1 MAKILVLLE
10 SPRKVEKINKYLN
23 KLNDGNKYTVIA
35 TEGHFVELADVGI
48 SKVGIKDLDT
58 MEPEFSVIEGKKELV
73 SKIKKM
79 IKDYELIL
87 LASDPDREGECIAY
101 HCIQQFNIPKSKAR
115 RVKFHEITESGIK
128 QGIANM
134 GQLDEKMVDSAI
146 CRAIMD
152 KCIGFRLS
160 PLLWF
165 SVGGKSAGRCQSAAL
180 YILAELEK
188 KIKVFIPEEFFEIDL
203 KIKKDKIYQCKFIGE
218 ENKKYQTIDTE
229 EKAKK
234 IIDEL
239 KFSDFKV
246 IDISHR
252 EKYIHPKPAFTTST
266 VQQAASTSF
275 GMSPKSSASRLSE
288 LYTDS
293 LITYIRTDS
302 TRLSPEFVEAAKKYI
317 IETYGKE
324 YYKGYY
330 HKEDK
335 NSQNAHE
342 ALRPTDLYIENND
355 RLYQLIKARA
365 LASLMQPC
373 KIKTTTITLKN
384 DKYLFTLTG
393 NEILEDGYLK
403 AYSYKEEDE
412 SDDNNTIPNLS
423 VGEIVNVHSLTYI
436 KKETQP
442 PKRYSEA
449 GMIKEL
455 EKLGIG
461 RPSTYTSIIETLKD
475 RNYIKVEN
483 RSITVTDKG
492 IKVSDYLTENF
503 SNIIN
508 VGFTAEMEKLL
519 DEIAEGKADR
529 VQSLKDFWEVVKKAL
544 SDVRKK
550 QAEKPKEEKKYVI
563 VGKCPQCDGDLVE
576 REGKFGKFVG
586 CKNYPKCK
594 YIRKKEKPKEN
605 VITDNLNC
613 PKCKKGKLIQKEGK
627 GKKFWSCDQFPSCN
641 QTFNL
646 AQYNKFKEGGTI
658 PESYKKT
665 KKKGK

>member
-1 MAKILVLLE
+1 
-10 SPRKVEKINKYLN
+10 
-23 KLNDGNKYTVIA
+23 
-35 TEGHFVELADVGI
+35 
-48 SKVGIKDLDT
+48 
-58 MEPEFSVIEGKKELV
+58 
-73 SKIKKM
+73 
-79 IKDYELIL
+79 
-87 LASDPDREGECIAY
+87 
-101 HCIQQFNIPKSKAR
+101 
-115 RVKFHEITESGIK
+115 
-128 QGIANM
+128 
-134 GQLDEKMVDSAI
+134 
-146 CRAIMD
+146 
-152 KCIGFRLS
+152 
-160 PLLWF
+160 
-165 SVGGKSAGRCQSAAL
+165 
-180 YILAELEK
+180 
-188 KIKVFIPEEFFEIDL
+188 
-203 KIKKDKIYQCKFIGE
+203 
-218 ENKKYQTIDTE
+218 
-229 EKAKK
+229 
-234 IIDEL
+234 
-239 KFSDFKV
+239 
-246 IDISHR
+246 
-252 EKYIHPKPAFTTST
+252 
-266 VQQAASTSF
+266 
-275 GMSPKSSASRLSE
+275 
-288 LYTDS
+288 
-293 LITYIRTDS
+293 
-302 TRLSPEFVEAAKKYI
+302 
-317 IETYGKE
+317 
-324 YYKGYY
+324 
-330 HKEDK
+330 
-335 NSQNAHE
+335 
-342 ALRPTDLYIENND
+342 
-355 RLYQLIKARA
+355 
-365 LASLMQPC
+365 
-373 KIKTTTITLKN
+373 
-384 DKYLFTLTG
+384 
-393 NEILEDGYLK
+393 
-403 AYSYKEEDE
+403 
-412 SDDNNTIPNLS
+412 
-423 VGEIVNVHSLTYI
+423 
-436 KKETQP
+436 
-442 PKRYSEA
+442 
-449 GMIKEL
+449 MIKEL

-646 AQYNKFKEGGTI
+646 AQYNKFKEDGTI